1 MDALNGAEPLLMLLN
16 QQAEKGV
23 QAQAGAIDLGRGLI
37 QRETG
42 RLPHSGAR
50 EIMSGAPGTR

>member
-23 QAQAGAIDLGRGLI
+23 QAQAGAIDSGWGLI

-42 RLPHSGAR
+42 WLLHSGAR
-50 EIMSGAPGTR
+50 EVMSGTPGTH